1 MHILSRSTKGQME
14 AHTVVVNWLVRV
26 ELQTKSGGVILYKG
40 ER

>member
-1 MHILSRSTKGQME
+1 MRVLSRCTKGQIE
-14 AHTVVVNWLVRV
+14 AHTVVVNWLVCV